1 MSDYTDA
8 DDLTA
13 RFDTRSIQQ
22 LVSDTGTPV
31 LPSDLT
37 TDANLAAALDD
48 AEGEVTAMLLV
59 GGRYTVLELAAL
71 TGTALSYLKYIICNI
86 AMLHLLGRRPSV
98 NAKLYE
104 QLKELRETHLKALQE
119 GHAIFGGEDADVDA
133 GRVSTDGI
141 SHQDMVNN
149 DSIRIRKPRYFG
161 VASLPIGRR

>member
-1 MSDYTDA
+1 MSDYTGA

-31 LPSDLT
+31 LPSDLA

-48 AEGEVTAMLLV
+48 AEGEVVANLLV
-59 GGRYTVLELAAL
+59 GGRYTTTELAAL
-71 TGTALSYLKYIICNI
+71 TGTALAYLKYIICSI
-86 AMLHLLGRRPSV
+86 AMLHLLSRRPAV

-104 QLKELRETHLKALQE
+104 QLKELRETHLKALQD
-119 GHAIFGGEDADVDA
+119 GHAIFGGDDEDVDA
-133 GRVSTDGI
+133 GRVSTDGV

-161 VASLPIGRR
+161 NPSLPIGRR